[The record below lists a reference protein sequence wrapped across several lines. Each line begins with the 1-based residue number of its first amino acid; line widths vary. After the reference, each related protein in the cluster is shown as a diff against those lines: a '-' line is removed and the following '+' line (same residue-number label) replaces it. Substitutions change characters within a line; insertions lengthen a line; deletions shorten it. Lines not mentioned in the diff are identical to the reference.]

1 MPEDWCRGFFGKHYM
16 AGDRSTRGYLP
27 GRRESLSQ
35 RTSREVAGVIRLLD
49 LAPSVRVA
57 DIPCG
62 YGRHSLALAKLG
74 YRVTGV
80 DIDEREL
87 SEARRAAKEQD
98 LQVDFLKADMRDI
111 GLNYGGKFDAV
122 INLFFAFGFFLE
134 ERENIRAMVEFYR
147 VLKPDGRL
155 LIHSDVCTDML
166 VRGRAYRF
174 SETRALEGGGK
185 LRIGETFD
193 RQSSRLKGTWTIT
206 GRAGADRTPRPYS
219 MRIYRAEEY
228 AEMARNC
235 GFRQVSIY
243 GSFQGASFTPDSP
256 EIIVVAKK

>member
-1 MPEDWCRGFFGKHYM
+1 MSSSSILYFWRPRNILLTIVVGNRRQLLLSLQLQNNCMVQKQTPPVSHIDVPEDWCRGFFGKHYM

-111 GLNYGGKFDAV
+111 GFNYGGKFDAV

-134 ERENIRAMVEFYR
+134 ERENIRAMAEFYR
-147 VLKPDGRL
+147 MLKPGGRL
-155 LIHSDVCTDML
+155 LIHSDV
-166 VRGRAYRF
+166 R
-174 SETRALEGGGK
+174 
-185 LRIGETFD
+185 
-193 RQSSRLKGTWTIT
+193 
-206 GRAGADRTPRPYS
+206 
-219 MRIYRAEEY
+219 
-228 AEMARNC
+228 
-235 GFRQVSIY
+235 
-243 GSFQGASFTPDSP
+243 
-256 EIIVVAKK
+256 